1 MNEAIFLL
9 LFLAG
14 WCAALCLA
22 GLLCH
27 VWRWVVQWLNNA
39 VDVEPPQNYIP
50 ASLRDL
56 SEDEL

>member
-22 GLLCH
+22 GLVCIA
-27 VWRWVVQWLNNA
+27 WGWVVQALNNA
-39 VDVEPPQNYIP
+39 VDVEPPQTYIP
-50 ASLRDL
+50 ASLREL
-56 SEDEL
+56 SEEDV